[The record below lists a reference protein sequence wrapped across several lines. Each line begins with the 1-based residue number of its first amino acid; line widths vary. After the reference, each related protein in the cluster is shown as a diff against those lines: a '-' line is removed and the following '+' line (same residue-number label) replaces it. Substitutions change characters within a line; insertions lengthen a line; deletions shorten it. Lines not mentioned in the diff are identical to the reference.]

1 MRINPISST
10 NSIIPIFKTVRNNYK
25 QQKENESFSVKYK
38 ESYKVDISQSGL
50 KFLKLLN
57 SENKLVYDTT
67 IQSYTKDLKLI
78 KK

>member
-10 NSIIPIFKTVRNNYK
+10 NSIIPIFKTERNNYNQK
-25 QQKENESFSVKYK
+25 KENKSFSVNYK

-50 KFLKLLN
+50 EFLKLLN
-57 SENKLVYDTT
+57 NENKLVYDTT